1 MRNKLQQEK
10 KPYEID
16 SMQNK
21 INNSFLEYD
30 YCDYDDLFNIEND
43 ELDEWRVIKKHTK
56 FYDGNH

>member
-1 MRNKLQQEK
+1 
-10 KPYEID
+10 
-16 SMQNK
+16 MQNK
-21 INNSFLEYD
+21 INKSVLEYD